1 MACNSRFP
9 GAASLHHVR
18 DFVPSWAVWRGRGGI
33 GSGGQGGRLPRAGHA
48 DLGQNWQEG
57 RGRDY
62 RKGGGGRPRPGERG
76 IVEGHFL
83 KIIVASHSRLK
94 VAAKVAEESPESRKT
109 SGGIFI
115 VAIVAGSKS
124 LAYFASSASMI
135 LSASAP
141 YTSSRYFR
149 RRASGSLVSPSGF
162 SGFKTTSCWSV

>member
-1 MACNSRFP
+1 MYRPFFRRDKLAPRP
-9 GAASLHHVR
+9 GFCTVLGGVAGR
-18 DFVPSWAVWRGRGGI
+18 DSI
-33 GSGGQGGRLPRAGHA
+33 GSGGQGRFSRVGHA
-48 DLGQNWQEG
+48 DLGRNWHEG
-57 RGRDY
+57 RGRDSG
-62 RKGGGGRPRPGERG
+62 KGGRGRPRPGERG

-83 KIIVASHSRLK
+83 KIIVASHSRCQSRL
-94 VAAKVAEESPESRKT
+94 KVAEESPESRKT

-115 VAIVAGSKS
+115 VAIVAVSKS

>member
-1 MACNSRFP
+1 MPFPCSGSSGVLGGLFFGYVFIPCAFSLFIWAAWACVNRMCRVPFP
-9 GAASLHHVR
+9 GNRLAFQKIPETAA
-18 DFVPSWAVWRGRGGI
+18 WR
-33 GSGGQGGRLPRAGHA
+33 L
-48 DLGQNWQEG
+48 WEG
-57 RGRDY
+57 FSQV
-62 RKGGGGRPRPGERG
+62 
-76 IVEGHFL
+76 IVDSRWPFFENHSR
-83 KIIVASHSRLK
+83 VASHSRCQSRL
-94 VAAKVAEESPESRKT
+94 KVAEESPESRKT

>member
-1 MACNSRFP
+1 M
-9 GAASLHHVR
+9 GQ
-18 DFVPSWAVWRGRGGI
+18 
-33 GSGGQGGRLPRAGHA
+33 GGQGRLPRVDHA
-48 DLGQNWQEG
+48 DLGRNWQEG
-57 RGRDY
+57 RGRDSG
-62 RKGGGGRPRPGERG
+62 KGGRGRPRPGERG

-83 KIIVASHSRLK
+83 KIIVASHSRCQSRLK
-94 VAAKVAEESPESRKT
+94 VAEEESPESRKT

-115 VAIVAGSKS
+115 VAIVAWSKS